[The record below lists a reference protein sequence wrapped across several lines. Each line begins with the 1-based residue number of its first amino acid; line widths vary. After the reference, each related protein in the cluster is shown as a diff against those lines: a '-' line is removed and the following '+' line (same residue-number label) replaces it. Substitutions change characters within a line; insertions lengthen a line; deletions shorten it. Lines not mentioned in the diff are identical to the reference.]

1 MDDKIRI
8 VGKQYLVVLDEG
20 TKALI
25 GMLLPSIKFLE
36 VEGMESEES
45 LDHLVL
51 VTRNKEEERV
61 TKEGDIVV
69 LALPEDA
76 PL

>member
-51 VTRNKEEERV
+51 VTPHKEEDATQEGKV
-61 TKEGDIVV
+61 TEGDT
-69 LALPEDA
+69 EQHKD
-76 PL
+76 